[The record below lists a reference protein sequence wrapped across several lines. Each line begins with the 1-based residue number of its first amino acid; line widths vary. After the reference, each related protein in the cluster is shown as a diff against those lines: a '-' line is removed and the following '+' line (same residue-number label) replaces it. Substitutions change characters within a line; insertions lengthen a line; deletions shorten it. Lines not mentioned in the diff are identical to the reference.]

1 MKPGKLVILVVAAA
15 VMAALAF
22 WTNRQAQATPPS
34 IIGRKLLPRL
44 DLESVA
50 RVEIARGGA
59 PIVLLRADDGWEAK
73 NLFGYPADVS
83 KLQTAL
89 LTLSELKIGE
99 VARGVNIDTNA
110 TLVDLQGASGKPL
123 ATLRLGNHSSAD
135 RSGFRSPRGRYVA
148 VAGDAHVYLVKDE
161 LEAFDGAAEG
171 WVNSQLLG
179 IQSSDIQTIE
189 LASPTGAVLTLSR
202 EGGTL
207 HLPGLSTNEEFDA
220 SKSYGVESA
229 FCYLS
234 FAGVADPKLG
244 DAQTG
249 LATPSTYRVKLK
261 NGDLYT
267 ARIGSAAASGDRY
280 LRLDA
285 VLAPPGTNATAQAEQ
300 ATRKAELEQ
309 KFARWTY
316 LVPATTAENMTRT
329 RAELVKPRVA
339 ATNATATSE
348 APTAPGGLPE

>member
-1 MKPGKLVILVVAAA
+1 MKRNQLLILVVIAA
-15 VMAALAF
+15 VLVALAF
-22 WTNRQAQATPPS
+22 LSTRQQRAAPPS
-34 IIGRKLLPRL
+34 AVGKPLLHKLAI
-44 DLESVA
+44 ESVA
-50 RVEIARGGA
+50 RVEIARSGA
-59 PIVLLRADDGWEAK
+59 PVTIVRGDAGWAVT

-89 LTLSELKIGE
+89 LKLAELKIGE

-123 ATLRLGNHSSAD
+123 TTLRLGARPAAD
-135 RSGFRSPRGRYVA
+135 RPGSRPPQGRLVA
-148 VAGDAHVYLVKDE
+148 VAGNEQVYRVKDG
-161 LEAFDGAAEG
+161 LEEFDGDPRD
-171 WVNSQLLG
+171 WVSSQLLS
-179 IQSSDIQTIE
+179 IPSSDIRTIE
-189 LASPTGAVLTLSR
+189 LASPTGGVLSLSR
-202 EGGTL
+202 ESGTL
-207 HLPGLSTNEEFDA
+207 QLQGIATNEEFEA
-220 SKSYGVESA
+220 GKSYGVESA
-229 FCYLS
+229 FSYLTFS
-234 FAGVADPKLG
+234 GVADPKLG
-244 DAQTG
+244 EAQAG
-249 LATPSTYRVKLK
+249 LATPHTYRVTLK

-267 ARIGSAAASGDRY
+267 ARIGAAAPGGDRY
-280 LRLDA
+280 LRLEA
-285 VLAPPGTNATAQAEQ
+285 QLAPPGTNATAQAEQ

>member
-1 MKPGKLVILVVAAA
+1 MKPGKLVILAVAAA
-15 VMAALAF
+15 VMAALAV

-34 IIGRKLLPRL
+34 IIGKKLLPRL

-59 PIVLLRADDGWEAK
+59 PIVLIRGDDGWEVK

-83 KLQTAL
+83 KLQTSL

-123 ATLRLGNHSSAD
+123 ATLRMGNHTSAE
-135 RSGFRSPRGRYVA
+135 RSGFRSPHGRYVA

-161 LEAFDGAAEG
+161 LETFDGAALG
-171 WVNSQLLG
+171 WVNSQLLS

-189 LASPTGAVLTLSR
+189 LASPTGAVLTLTR
-202 EGGTL
+202 EGGSL

-234 FAGVADPKLG
+234 FSGVADLKLG
-244 DAQTG
+244 DAQAG

-285 VLAPPGTNATAQAEQ
+285 VLAPPGTNATAQIEH
-300 ATRKAELEQ
+300 ATRKAELDQ
-309 KFARWTY
+309 KFGKWTY
-316 LVPATTAENMTRT
+316 LVTPTTAENMTRT
-329 RAELVKPRVA
+329 RAELVKPKGVAPTDTVA
-339 ATNATATSE
+339 AE
-348 APTAPGGLPE
+348 APIAPVANE